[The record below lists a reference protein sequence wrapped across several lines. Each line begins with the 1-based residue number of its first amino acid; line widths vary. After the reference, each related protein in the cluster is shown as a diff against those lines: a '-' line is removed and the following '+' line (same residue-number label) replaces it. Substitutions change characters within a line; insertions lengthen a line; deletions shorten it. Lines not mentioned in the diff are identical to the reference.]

1 MAEVNTGGGGG
12 GGKHAKKRAK
22 RSSTRIDM
30 TPMVDLAFLL
40 LTFFVLTSTFSKPK
54 VMEIPFPKDTDD
66 HTKDTKVNNAI
77 TFILTKDDGIY
88 YYNGQF
94 YPPENKEGKP
104 PTTLSK
110 TNFGAE
116 GLHKLLL
123 DRNKETIDI
132 INGLQQKRMN
142 KEIAD
147 TTYQRLAMKA
157 QGRAADPATGQKA
170 ALTVLIKTDD
180 QAVYKNVVDLI
191 DEIKITNIG
200 IYAVVDMMPKELELL
215 NAANK

>member
-12 GGKHAKKRAK
+12 GKHEKKRAK
-22 RSSTRIDM
+22 KSSTRIDM

-54 VMEIPFPKDTDD
+54 VMEIPFPKDDPNA
-66 HTKDTKVNNAI
+66 KPQKVNNAI
-77 TFILTKDDGIY
+77 TFILTGDDAIY
-88 YYNGQF
+88 YYNGEF
-94 YPPENKEGKP
+94 YPEGNDKGQP
-104 PTTLSK
+104 ATTLTK
-110 TNFGAE
+110 TDFGPE

-132 INGLQQKRMN
+132 IKGLEEKRLK

-147 TTYQRLAMKA
+147 TTYQRLAIQA
-157 QGRAADPATGQKA
+157 QGRKADPVTGKRA

-180 QAVYKNVVDLI
+180 KATYKNVVDVI
-191 DEIKITNIG
+191 DEVKVANIG
-200 IYAVVDMMPKELELL
+200 IYAIVDMMPKELELL
-215 NAANK
+215 NAKK

>member
-1 MAEVNTGGGGG
+1 MAEVNTGDGGGH
-12 GGKHAKKRAK
+12 GKHDKKRPK
-22 RSSTRIDM
+22 KSSTRIDM

-54 VMEIPFPKDTDD
+54 VMEIPFPKDT
-66 HTKDTKVNNAI
+66 KDLKDQIKVNNAI

-94 YPPENKEGKP
+94 YPPGNKEGLP

-110 TNFGAE
+110 TNFGTE

-123 DRNKETIDI
+123 DRNKETIAI
-132 INGLQQKRMN
+132 INDLEEKRQTH
-142 KEIAD
+142 EIAD
-147 TTYQRLAMKA
+147 TTYQRLAIAA
-157 QGRAADPATGQKA
+157 QGRKAEGGKKA
-170 ALTVLIKTDD
+170 ALTVLVKTDD
-180 QAVYKNVVDLI
+180 KAVYKNVVDVI
-191 DEIKITNIG
+191 DEIKICNIG

-215 NAANK
+215 NAINK